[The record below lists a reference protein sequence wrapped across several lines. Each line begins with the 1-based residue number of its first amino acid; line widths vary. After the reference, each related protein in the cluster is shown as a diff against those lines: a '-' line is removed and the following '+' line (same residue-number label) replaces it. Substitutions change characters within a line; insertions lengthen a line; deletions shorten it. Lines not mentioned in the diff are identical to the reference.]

1 VPAVAS
7 FALVVLAVAAMV
19 VLLLYRSR
27 RGRGLPSPRPSSEGT
42 AVVPASR
49 ETASTPSIGNLPVDH
64 RGANTL
70 EPSGFVLSATWGS
83 LAGQRLVVSPSGLR
97 IGRGPDN
104 QVIVDEPLVSR
115 HHAEIV
121 QRAGTYGIRDLGSTN
136 GTYVDGLRVFERAL
150 QPGSRIR
157 IGLAE
162 FVFHPVGAATPA
174 APPLDAQVRPTPSR
188 GRGRSFDGYVVEE
201 LIGGGGMA
209 QVYRAVAPD
218 GRTVAIKVPTVANDP
233 YLMRKFVREG
243 DAIGR
248 LLRGHPYIV
257 QVEHFGFTGDN
268 EPYIVMEYV
277 DGGSLR
283 QRARQPLREEEIR
296 RIVGQACLALGFA
309 HQNQIVHRD
318 VKPENILLTATGQ
331 VKVAD
336 FGIARELS
344 GFTVTHQ
351 GPIGT
356 PEYMS
361 PEQARGDN
369 VEPASDVY
377 AAGVVLYELLTGRV
391 PFPRRTTIPDDVQG
405 ALNVV
410 ERHISEPPK
419 PPRSLAP
426 GASPELE
433 TVAMKAL
440 EKKPGKRYKDGTAM
454 AQALGLQPVKIV
466 AGLALGSTTPVPAPS
481 ANPSAAQRLTRLV
494 VVQGPARGQSF
505 LIAGDCLEIGRQQ
518 VDPDN
523 ATISRRHA
531 VLRRRGD
538 ELWVEDLSVNGTW
551 VNDARIRGEQM
562 LSRGDCICI
571 ADSILQL
578 ER

>member
-1 VPAVAS
+1 VPAVAPVV
-7 FALVVLAVAAMV
+7 LVVLAVAAIV
-19 VLLLYRSR
+19 AILVHRSR
-27 RGRGLPSPRPSSEGT
+27 RGRRSRSARLSSEGT
-42 AVVPASR
+42 VLAPVSGGAVC
-49 ETASTPSIGNLPVDH
+49 TPSNGHPPADRPTGGVP
-64 RGANTL
+64 G
-70 EPSGFVLSATWGS
+70 PSDFVLSATGGS
-83 LAGQRLVVSPSGLR
+83 LAGRRFLLSPLGLR
-97 IGRGPDN
+97 IGRGSDN
-104 QVIVDEPLVSR
+104 HVIVDEPLVSR
-115 HHAEIV
+115 YHAEIV
-121 QRAGTYGIRDLGSTN
+121 EREGVYGIRDLGSTN

-150 QPGSRIR
+150 QPGNRIR

-162 FVFHPVGAATPA
+162 FVFHPAGAATPA
-174 APPLDAQVRPTPSR
+174 ALEIDVPPRPALPAVQ
-188 GRGRSFDGYVVEE
+188 GRPFDGYILQEM
-201 LIGGGGMA
+201 IGGGGMA
-209 QVYRAVAPD
+209 QVYRAVTPD

-248 LLRGHPYIV
+248 LLRGHPFIV
-257 QVEHFGFTGDN
+257 QVEHFGFTREN

-283 QRARQPLREEEIR
+283 ERARQPLREEEIR
-296 RIVGQACLALGFA
+296 RIVGQSCLALGFA

-361 PEQARGDN
+361 PEQARGDS
-369 VEPASDVY
+369 VLPASDVY
-377 AAGVVLYELLTGRV
+377 SAGIVLYELLTGRV
-391 PFPRRTTIPDDVQG
+391 PFPRRATVSDDIQA

-410 ERHISEPPK
+410 ERHISEPPV
-419 PPRSLAP
+419 PPRSVAP

-433 TVAMKAL
+433 AVAMKAI
-440 EKKPGKRYKDGTAM
+440 EKKPGKRYKDGAAM
-454 AQALGLQPVKIV
+454 AQALGLQPVK
-466 AGLALGSTTPVPAPS
+466 AAVPAPGV
-481 ANPSAAQRLTRLV
+481 ATPIAAPAVERSAAPRSGRLV
-494 VVQGPARGQSF
+494 IVQGPARGRSF
-505 LIAGDCLEIGRQQ
+505 ALSGDGLELGRQQ

-523 ATISRRHA
+523 TTISRRHA

-538 ELWVEDLSVNGTW
+538 DFWLEDLSVNGTW
-551 VNDARIRGEQM
+551 VNNARVKGEQM
-562 LSRGDCICI
+562 LSTGDCIRI

-578 ER
+578 EG

>member
-1 VPAVAS
+1 VPAATPVV
-7 FALVVLAVAAMV
+7 LVVLAVAAIIG
-19 VLLLYRSR
+19 LLVYRSR
-27 RGRGLPSPRPSSEGT
+27 RGRRSRSSHLSSEGT
-42 AVVPASR
+42 ALVPVSGDP
-49 ETASTPSIGNLPVDH
+49 SCTPPAANPPAGRLTG
-64 RGANTL
+64 GAP
-70 EPSGFVLSATWGS
+70 EPPGFVLSATGGS
-83 LAGQRLVVSPSGLR
+83 LAGRRFSLSPAGLR

-104 QVIVDEPLVSR
+104 HVIVDEPLVSR

-121 QRAGTYGIRDLGSTN
+121 ERDGVYGIRDLGSTN

-150 QPGSRIR
+150 QPGNRIR

-162 FVFHPVGAATPA
+162 FVVHPVGAATPA
-174 APPLDAQVRPTPSR
+174 ALQTDIPLRRVPSVVQGRP
-188 GRGRSFDGYVVEE
+188 FDGYM
-201 LIGGGGMA
+201 LQDMIGGGGMA
-209 QVYRAVAPD
+209 QVYRAVTPD

-257 QVEHFGFTGDN
+257 QVEHFGFTREN

-283 QRARQPLREEEIR
+283 ERARQPLREEEIR
-296 RIVGQACLALGFA
+296 RIVGQSCLALGFA

-318 VKPENILLTATGQ
+318 IKPENILLTAAGQ

-361 PEQARGDN
+361 PEQATGEN
-369 VEPASDVY
+369 VLPASDVY
-377 AAGVVLYELLTGRV
+377 SAGVVLYELLTGRV

-419 PPRSLAP
+419 PPRSVAP
-426 GASPELE
+426 GASAELE
-433 TVAMKAL
+433 AVAMKAL
-440 EKKPGKRYKDGTAM
+440 EKKPGKRYKDGEVM
-454 AQALGLQPVKIV
+454 AQALGLQPVK
-466 AGLALGSTTPVPAPS
+466 AAPPAPG
-481 ANPSAAQRLTRLV
+481 PPTPIAAPAGGQGAAPLSGRLV
-494 VVQGPARGQSF
+494 VVQGPARGRSF
-505 LIAGDCLEIGRQQ
+505 DLSSDWLELGRQQ
-518 VDPDN
+518 MDPDN

-538 ELWVEDLSVNGTW
+538 DFWLEDLSVNGTW
-551 VNDARIRGEQM
+551 VNNARVRGEQM
-562 LSRGDCICI
+562 LFPGDCIRI